1 MALVNWAN
9 LVTFG
14 RIGLIPVFIYVMYAG
29 ETTDGDAATEVGSWV
44 AIVVFTVAAVSDS
57 LDGYLARKHE
67 RITPLGQFL
76 DPLADKLLIG
86 AALVTLVMLREFP
99 AWAAVVILMRE
110 VAVSLL
116 RSAALRRGRSMPA
129 SIAGKIKTATQV
141 PTVILWLFPRTGW
154 VAGLQDVAVIV
165 AVVLTVVSGVQY
177 FAGAKTLL
185 SRRGVT
191 SSHVGDES

>member
-1 MALVNWAN
+1 
-9 LVTFG
+9 
-14 RIGLIPVFIYVMYAG
+14 
-29 ETTDGDAATEVGSWV
+29 
-44 AIVVFTVAAVSDS
+44 
-57 LDGYLARKHE
+57 
-67 RITPLGQFL
+67 
-76 DPLADKLLIG
+76 
-86 AALVTLVMLREFP
+86 MLREFP

-129 SIAGKIKTATQV
+129 WIAGKIKTATQV

-154 VAGLQDVAVIV
+154 VEVLQDVAVIV
-165 AVVLTVVSGVQY
+165 AVVLTIVSGVQY

-185 SRRGVT
+185 SRKGVP